1 MDPDETG
8 RDGAR
13 TIGTVRELAG
23 RYAQIST
30 DKTRSQGRGPS
41 KALAALAGSRGRIC
55 EDGCSNWAVA
65 GEERAGVIIS
75 SPISRIL

>member
-30 DKTRSQGRGPS
+30 DKTRSQEGVQVRHSPHWQV
-41 KALAALAGSRGRIC
+41 LEAGFVKM
-55 EDGCSNWAVA
+55 AVA
-65 GEERAGVIIS
+65 IGRSLAKNEQVS
-75 SPISRIL
+75 